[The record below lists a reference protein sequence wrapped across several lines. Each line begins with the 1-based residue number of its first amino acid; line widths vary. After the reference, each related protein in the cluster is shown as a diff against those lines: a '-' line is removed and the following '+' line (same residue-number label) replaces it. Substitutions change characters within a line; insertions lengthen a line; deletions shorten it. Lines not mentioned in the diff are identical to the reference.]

1 MRWFVL
7 LVAVVSVAAFG
18 FAAWLMGAAQTP
30 LAAYAAAILG
40 VAAAVAFCASLIVYG
55 WLRLRANRNR

>member
-1 MRWFVL
+1 LFCSSRSFP
-7 LVAVVSVAAFG
+7 VAVFG

-30 LAAYAAAILG
+30 PAAYAAAILG
-40 VAAAVAFCASLIVYG
+40 VAAVVAFCVLLTVYG